1 MARIWRDFL
10 VAVITAFRRP
20 DERKLAE
27 ERRRAIDRLATET
40 IRDNRRA
47 TEPPE

>member
-10 VAVITAFRRP
+10 VAAITAFRRP
-20 DERKLAE
+20 DERKIAE
-27 ERRRAIDRLATET
+27 ERRRAVDRLAEET

-47 TEPPE
+47 ADPPE